1 MKLLKEKLRAY
12 LSNKSL
18 PGVYLLGV
26 FLFVATLSLWG
37 VSFLLL
43 IYQEVTTSIVMSLW
57 VCALTLIDPAGWCLS
72 IGSNYIAFF
81 EHKKT
86 EKIKPV
92 AWIISKGS
100 YIAILLGLLSG
111 SFVIHPLHGPQN
123 IPVESVTILFLVF
136 VVGIFCTFLF
146 RFYKEQYEIQQVRR
160 FLKIRSQ
167 SKCCS

>member
-1 MKLLKEKLRAY
+1 MRLLKETLRAH

-26 FLFVATLSLWG
+26 FLFVVTLSLWG
-37 VSFLLL
+37 VSFFLLTN
-43 IYQEVTTSIVMSLW
+43 QEGSVSIFVSLW
-57 VCALTLIDPAGWCLS
+57 LCSLILVDPANWCLA
-72 IGSNYIAFF
+72 IGLNYVAFF

-86 EKIKPV
+86 EKVKPA
-92 AWIISKGS
+92 AWILYNGV
-100 YIAILLGLLSG
+100 YITIVLGLLSG

-123 IPVESVTILFLVF
+123 IPVESIALLF
-136 VVGIFCTFLF
+136 VVFSIGIFCTFLF
-146 RFYKEQYEIQQVRR
+146 RFYKEQYTAQQVRR